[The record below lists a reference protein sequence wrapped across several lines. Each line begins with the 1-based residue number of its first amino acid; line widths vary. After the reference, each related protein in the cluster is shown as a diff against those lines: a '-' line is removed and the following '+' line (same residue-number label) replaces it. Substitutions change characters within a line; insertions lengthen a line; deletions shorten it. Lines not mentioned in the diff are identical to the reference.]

1 MPSFAPRNE
10 PIKKKEELELRKH
23 VLENSIIYNLEQK
36 VIEKKAE
43 KYKTTRI
50 LYNKAILHVIREKDW
65 RGIKHNY
72 DKEKILKE
80 LDEWERKNISEI
92 INDIKTELKL
102 IDNISTKK
110 EE

>member
-23 VLENSIIYNLEQK
+23 VLENSIIHNLEQK
-36 VIEKKAE
+36 VIEQKAE

-50 LYNKAILHVIREKDW
+50 LFNKAILHVIREKEW
-65 RGIKHNY
+65 QKTKHNY
-72 DKEKILKE
+72 DKEKILTE
-80 LDEWERKNISEI
+80 LENWKQKSICEI
-92 INDIKTELKL
+92 INEIKTELKL
-102 IDNISTKK
+102 TNNISTNK